1 MTKFEKLGNELR
13 EHAKDL
19 ILEYMKSN
27 PKCHPKQAGMKQA
40 SLFRDSGLDCGDQ
53 KNAEST
59 KQQYWVVALLR
70 TLETEG
76 KIERVSPSGPWRLR

>member
-40 SLFRDSGLDCGDQ
+40 SLFRDSGLDWGGSKECGIN
-53 KNAEST
+53 KTTVLGSCFTSN
-59 KQQYWVVALLR
+59 
-70 TLETEG
+70 
-76 KIERVSPSGPWRLR
+76 P